1 MTDEQLVLKAQGRCI
16 DCGQR
21 QVDTRRTFRCD
32 PCEVKHGTISAP
44 KSAKNLRHLI
54 DGFNAGLPGYE
65 HPLTGIPP
73 QLDEAALFGRQDN
86 WRNGW
91 DGWRSADAI
100 KIHRDGHHTSHT
112 GAASIP
118 IAEDPIARITRQAG
132 LDRDEAAL
140 ARDVAAR
147 PADRAPARAHRLG
160 WPERTTRRRLDR
172 LRDKL
177 AHLRLT
183 ERDLGAA

>member
-1 MTDEQLVLKAQGRCI
+1 MSRRDAKLLRLLDGK
-16 DCGQR
+16 QR
-21 QVDTRRTFRCD
+21 ELAGYDALED
-32 PCEVKHGTISAP
+32 PFA
-44 KSAKNLRHLI
+44 
-54 DGFNAGLPGYE
+54 
-65 HPLTGIPP
+65 GIPP
-73 QLDEAALFGRQDN
+73 QLDQAFLYGTGT
-86 WRNGW
+86 WWNGW
-91 DGWRSADAI
+91 DATPGSSERVH
-100 KIHRDGHHTSHT
+100 IHRDGHGTSHT
-112 GAASIP
+112 GACAIAP
-118 IAEDPIARITRQAG
+118 AEDPIARITRQAG